1 MIFLLIF
8 CFKVTDRTGQICS
21 QAAFYLL
28 SIVWSPKFREVQI
41 QGNYAKGKCPEDIN
55 SCSIVNT
62 PEQGNDEIP
71 ESSVIRLGTV
81 ESRNSHQEQDP
92 TVEGE
97 GIPVI
102 YSRDASHSHSQEG
115 NVTGRI
121 ADSIDDNHRFNPNPS
136 SCVPGST
143 VHAKVAIISSFCKL
157 FFIPVMAVIFSQIF
171 DIVHLKNI
179 SNGFRDITTSNPSF
193 LYFIL
198 HIVTS
203 FFGYNFG
210 WLACSLGMHWIG
222 YALPLMLA
230 TPISV
235 IAPHLWKICEKK
247 STSITV
253 RTKTFILYNNGRS
266 VSVAC
271 TVHGDDLLLVE
282 KSRGESKPLALDS
295 ILQWYVFLR
304 LHYQMIERV
313 QRYTFILHVLLLQ
326 TSSKKNF
333 ALKRFSFF
341 FFFFPTRII
350 VDIDND
356 EDLNPN
362 LKIGENKTAK
372 TSNTEN
378 N

>member
-41 QGNYAKGKCPEDIN
+41 QGNYVKGKCPEDIN

-102 YSRDASHSHSQEG
+102 YSRDASDSHPQEG

-157 FFIPVMAVIFSQIF
+157 FFIPVMAVTFSQIF
-171 DIVHLKNI
+171 DIVQLKNI

-235 IAPHLWKICEKK
+235 IAPHLWKICKK
-247 STSITV
+247 
-253 RTKTFILYNNGRS
+253 KALPLPC
-266 VSVAC
+266 AP
-271 TVHGDDLLLVE
+271 
-282 KSRGESKPLALDS
+282 KPSYYTIMAA
-295 ILQWYVFLR
+295 VFLWLAQCMVTTYYLWKSPEEKANR
-304 LHYQMIERV
+304 LLWIPSYNGMYF
-313 QRYTFILHVLLLQ
+313 YTFI
-326 TSSKKNF
+326 TK
-333 ALKRFSFF
+333 
-341 FFFFPTRII
+341 
-350 VDIDND
+350 
-356 EDLNPN
+356 
-362 LKIGENKTAK
+362 
-372 TSNTEN
+372 
-378 N
+378 